1 MSEKKKPFLLPRL
14 EIAIMGLFFLIFT
27 FWAVNRCN
35 ATKEEY
41 RRQAL
46 LEEQA
51 RAEEAA
57 AARSPAQNIDSL
69 ETEEPPSRSSSTQR
83 ITPLYVTMDGLNLR
97 TEPTLASPVI
107 LKLELYEEVYFLN
120 EVTPF
125 KDSIS
130 LGDEVAYEPWIKVR
144 HRKGRSGWVYG
155 AGVHYYKIKR

>member
-1 MSEKKKPFLLPRL
+1 MSEKKTSLLPRI
-14 EIAIMGLFFLIFT
+14 EIVIMSLFFLIFI

-35 ATKEEY
+35 DTKEAY

-46 LEEQA
+46 LEEEA
-51 RAEEAA
+51 RASEAA
-57 AARSPAQNIDSL
+57 TRPAPEVAADS
-69 ETEEPPSRSSSTQR
+69 TEVKEAPLAASNERV
-83 ITPLYVTMDGLNLR
+83 TPLYVTIEGLNMR
-97 TEPTLASPVI
+97 TEPTLSSPVI
-107 LKLELYEEVYFLN
+107 LQLSLYEEVYFLN